1 MNKSLYIKMVM
12 LCVGLSL
19 VALTSHGIA
28 SDQGVGHSSTQ
39 PEKTVTIKG
48 QFDEAYRNWQIYC
61 DTPDVMYSS
70 LRSTYVENE
79 PFGAIINLGP
89 PALPVIM
96 EKLQKDKDN
105 DWQGG
110 DFLLWYAVKEITGVD
125 LEQWDLFE
133 SEPDIAEKYIQWWH
147 ENKASWSQGHAQ

>member
-1 MNKSLYIKMVM
+1 MGKFTGVSIICILFAGM
-12 LCVGLSL
+12 L
-19 VALTSHGIA
+19 IA
-28 SDQGVGHSSTQ
+28 SAPYGAASAQEEGRIDNQKEA
-39 PEKTVTIKG
+39 PLPIKAK
-48 QFDEAYRNWQIYC
+48 FDEAYRNWQTYC

-89 PALPVIM
+89 PALPFIM

-133 SEPDIAEKYIQWWH
+133 SEPEIVEKYIQWWH